1 MENIFIPNF
10 VIRPIYPP
18 MHGVPGSS
26 QRKGIRTQSGATV
39 FYVDPDNANASDD
52 NKGWDAE
59 YPLETIQEAID
70 KASAEDFI
78 LISPGTYDESVDVD
92 KALTIVGLGGH
103 SATIILPTTADAVG
117 MTISADDVK
126 LVNLSIFG
134 DDTADYAVAIADGYS
149 RISAYNCEFAG
160 PTANV
165 FQITGAV
172 NVLLEDCSFSGGGNG
187 IEIIDGAA
195 VVPDAIVIK
204 GCVFSDLT
212 DAHIEGAATA
222 ATRLMIIDCV
232 HDANTVPT
240 KFYNIDGVG
249 TTGIVT
255 GCRIAHATNAT
266 GVIDIAAG
274 VFWVGNYTEA
284 GLTAARP
291 A

>member
-1 MENIFIPNF
+1 MNIFIPNF
-10 VIRPIYPP
+10 VVRPFYPP

-26 QRKGIRTQSGATV
+26 QRKGVRTQSGATV
-39 FYVDPDNANASDD
+39 FYVDPDNAKASDD

-59 YPLETIQEAID
+59 FPLETIQEAVD
-70 KASAEDFI
+70 KASAEDYIF
-78 LISPGTYDESVDVD
+78 ISPGTYDETVDVD

-103 SATIILPTTADAVG
+103 SAVIINPTTLAAVG

-126 LVNLSIFG
+126 LMNVSIFG
-134 DDTADYAVAIADGYS
+134 EATADYAMAIADGFS
-149 RISAYNCEFAG
+149 RISAFNCEFAG
-160 PTANV
+160 PAANV
-165 FQITGAV
+165 VQITGAV
-172 NVLLEDCSFSGGGNG
+172 NVYFEECSFSGGGNG

-195 VVPDAIVIK
+195 VTPDAIYVRN
-204 GCVFSDLT
+204 CMFSDLT

-222 ATRLMIIDCV
+222 VTRLMIMDCV
-232 HDANTVPT
+232 HDANVVPT

-266 GVIDIAAG
+266 AVLDIAAG

-284 GLTAARP
+284 GVTAARP